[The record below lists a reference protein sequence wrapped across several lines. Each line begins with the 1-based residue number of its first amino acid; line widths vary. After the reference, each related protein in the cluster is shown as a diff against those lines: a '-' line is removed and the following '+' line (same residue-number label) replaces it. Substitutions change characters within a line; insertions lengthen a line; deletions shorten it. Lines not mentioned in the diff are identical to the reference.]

1 MPYHK
6 ILRKNKL
13 KYLSDKIIKIKSMR
27 IKINL
32 ILLFTTL
39 CTLISCSS
47 KYQKNNSI
55 KGIWKSVGYGKILK
69 IDSTTYKYFDITDIS
84 CLPSKEGNISEI
96 KNAIQIS
103 NDTLTVKLGFSDY
116 QYFRIKEFPI
126 LCKQN
131 PKNKNDILYNF
142 EVFANTYK
150 NHYAYFELNNV
161 DWDNVYI
168 NSKNK
173 INSKSTELDLYL
185 VIKDMLEKLK
195 DNHGSIEP
203 TDEIYE
209 LAENKIQS
217 ELEDETEELREYG
230 DFEIAGI
237 VADYYIKEDFTKDT
251 WLMKW
256 GKMEN
261 NVGYIQI
268 KAMFLYADLNLND
281 SLVKE
286 NGFVSTYMDAFN
298 NLNYEQQIAEEVAGI
313 SKLMD
318 TIMQDL
324 KETSHIIIDV
334 RFNGGGQ
341 DAVALEILRRFNAD
355 RKQIA
360 VKKAKHNNGYTKKT
374 PIYLEL
380 AKNPY
385 TKPVYL
391 LTSQQSASATDMI
404 ALSSMELNNLKR
416 IGSHTNGAIS
426 DALQKNLP
434 NRWHFSVSNEIYT
447 DKNGQIYENIG
458 VPVHYELNYPN
469 DRQTFFRSVANDLEK
484 DKINILKAIEKLLDK

>member
-1 MPYHK
+1 MRTNN
-6 ILRKNKL
+6 ILFSL
-13 KYLSDKIIKIKSMR
+13 LLF
-27 IKINL
+27 L
-32 ILLFTTL
+32 ILLIG
-39 CTLISCSS
+39 C
-47 KYQKNNSI
+47 KPNNEENNSI
-55 KGIWKSVGYGKILK
+55 EGIWESIGYGEILK
-69 IDSTTYKYFDITDIS
+69 IDANSYEYFDITDFS
-84 CLPSKEGNISEI
+84 CLPAKEGNISEV
-96 KNAIQIS
+96 KNSMQVS
-103 NDTLTVKLGFSDY
+103 NDTLIIKRGFSKY
-116 QYFRIKEFPI
+116 RYVRIKELPG
-126 LCKQN
+126 LCNQN
-131 PKNKNDILYNF
+131 SKDKNDILYNF

-150 NHYAYFELNNV
+150 NHYAYFDLNGI
-161 DWDNVYI
+161 DWDSLYI

-173 INSKSTELDLYL
+173 INSKSTEVDLYL
-185 VIKDMLEKLK
+185 VMEDMIEKLK

-203 TDEIYE
+203 TDEVYE
-209 LAENKIQS
+209 LAENQIQS
-217 ELEDETEELREYG
+217 EIAEEETEELKEYG

-237 VADYYIKEDFTKDT
+237 VADYYLKEDLTKNT

-286 NGFVSTYMDAFN
+286 NGFVSTYMDVYDS
-298 NLNYEQQIAEEVAGI
+298 LNYEQQISKEVTGI

-318 TIMQDL
+318 MIMQDL
-324 KETSHIIIDV
+324 KETKHIIIDV

-341 DAVALEILRRFNAD
+341 DVVALEILRRFNSD

-360 VKKAKHNNGYTKKT
+360 IKKARHNNGYTIKT
-374 PIYLEL
+374 PIYLEP

-391 LTSQQSASATDMI
+391 LTSQQSASATDMM

-426 DALQKNLP
+426 DALQKTLP
-434 NRWHFSVSNEIYT
+434 NGWYFSLSNEVYT
-447 DKNGQIYENIG
+447 DNNDKCYENIG
-458 VPVHYELNYPN
+458 VPVNYELNYPN
-469 DRQTFFRSVANDLEK
+469 DRQTFFRSIANDLEK
-484 DKINILKAIEKLLDK
+484 DKRNILNAIRELQSD

>member
-1 MPYHK
+1 MPTK
-6 ILRKNKL
+6 TTN
-13 KYLSDKIIKIKSMR
+13 SS
-27 IKINL
+27 L
-32 ILLFTTL
+32 ILIFIL
-39 CTLISCSS
+39 LIGC
-47 KYQKNNSI
+47 KPNEDNKDSI
-55 KGIWKSVGYGKILK
+55 KGIWQSIGYGKILK
-69 IDSTTYKYFDITDIS
+69 IDANSYKYFDIADIS
-84 CLPSKEGNISEI
+84 CLPAKEGNISEV
-96 KNAIQIS
+96 KNSMQVS
-103 NDTLTVKLGFSDY
+103 NDTLIIKRGFSKY
-116 QYFRIKEFPI
+116 RYIRIKKLPDF
-126 LCKQN
+126 CNQN
-131 PKNKNDILYNF
+131 SKDKNDISYNL

-150 NHYAYFELNNV
+150 NHYAYFDLNKI
-161 DWDNVYI
+161 DWDSLYI

-173 INSKSTELDLYL
+173 INSKSTEVDLYL
-185 VIKDMLEKLK
+185 VMEDMIERLQ

-203 TDEIYE
+203 TDKVYE
-209 LAENKIQS
+209 LSENQIQS
-217 ELEDETEELREYG
+217 ELAEEETEELKEYG

-237 VADYYIKEDFTKDT
+237 VADYYLKEDLTKDT

-286 NGFVSTYMDAFN
+286 NGFVSTYMDVYDS
-298 NLNYEQQIAEEVAGI
+298 LNYEQQISEEVAGI

-324 KETSHIIIDV
+324 KDTRHIIIDV

-341 DAVALEILRRFNAD
+341 DVVALEILRRFNAD
-355 RKQIA
+355 KKQIA
-360 VKKAKHNNGYTKKT
+360 LKKARHNNSYTIKT
-374 PIYLEL
+374 PIYLEP

-404 ALSSMELNNLKR
+404 ALGSMELNNLKR

-426 DALQKNLP
+426 DALQKTLP
-434 NRWHFSVSNEIYT
+434 NGWHFSLSNEVYT
-447 DKNGQIYENIG
+447 DNNDKCYENIG
-458 VPVHYELNYPN
+458 VPVHYELDYPN
-469 DRQTFFRSVANDLEK
+469 DRQIFFRSIAIDLEK
-484 DKINILKAIEKLLDK
+484 DKRNILNAINELQSE

>member
-1 MPYHK
+1 MQTK
-6 ILRKNKL
+6 T
-13 KYLSDKIIKIKSMR
+13 
-27 IKINL
+27 
-32 ILLFTTL
+32 ILLSLFL
-39 CTLISCSS
+39 MSILLIGC
-47 KYQKNNSI
+47 KPNEEKNDSI
-55 KGIWKSVGYGKILK
+55 NGIWKSIGYGEILK
-69 IDSTTYKYFDITDIS
+69 INVNSYEYFDITDIS
-84 CLPSKEGNISEI
+84 CFPAKVGDISEV
-96 KNAIQIS
+96 KNSMQIS
-103 NDTLTVKLGFSDY
+103 NDTLTVKLGFSKY
-116 QYFRIKEFPI
+116 RYVRVNKFPD
-126 LCKQN
+126 LCQQTIED
-131 PKNKNDILYNF
+131 KNDISYNF

-150 NHYAYFELNNV
+150 NHYAYFDLNKV
-161 DWDNVYI
+161 DWDSLYI

-173 INSKSTELDLYL
+173 INSKSTEVDLYL
-185 VIKDMLEKLK
+185 VMEDMVEKMK

-209 LAENKIQS
+209 LAENQIQS
-217 ELEDETEELREYG
+217 ELEEKETEELKEYG

-237 VADYYIKEDFTKDT
+237 VADYYLKEDLTKDT

-286 NGFVSTYMDAFN
+286 NGFVSTYMDAFDS
-298 NLNYEQQIAEEVAGI
+298 LNYEKQIAEEVAGI

-318 TIMQDL
+318 TIIQDL
-324 KETSHIIIDV
+324 KKTKHIIIDV

-341 DAVALEILRRFNAD
+341 DVVALEILRRFNVD

-360 VKKAKHNNGYTKKT
+360 MKKARHNNGYTKKT
-374 PIYLEL
+374 PIYLEP

-391 LTSQQSASATDMI
+391 LTSQQSASATDMM
-404 ALSSMELNNLKR
+404 ALSSMELNNIKR

-426 DALQKNLP
+426 DALQKTLP
-434 NRWHFSVSNEIYT
+434 NEWYFSVSNEVYT
-447 DKNGQIYENIG
+447 DNNDKYYENIG
-458 VPVHYELNYPN
+458 VPVHYELNYPD
-469 DRQTFFRSVANDLEK
+469 DRQTFFRSVGNDLEK
-484 DKINILKAIEKLLDK
+484 DKTNILKAIRELVNESEKTYDLEINSPHWRVKEK

>member
-1 MPYHK
+1 M
-6 ILRKNKL
+6 
-13 KYLSDKIIKIKSMR
+13 
-27 IKINL
+27 
-32 ILLFTTL
+32 
-39 CTLISCSS
+39 
-47 KYQKNNSI
+47 
-55 KGIWKSVGYGKILK
+55 
-69 IDSTTYKYFDITDIS
+69 IDS
-84 CLPSKEGNISEI
+84 
-96 KNAIQIS
+96 
-103 NDTLTVKLGFSDY
+103 
-116 QYFRIKEFPI
+116 
-126 LCKQN
+126 
-131 PKNKNDILYNF
+131 
-142 EVFANTYK
+142 
-150 NHYAYFELNNV
+150 
-161 DWDNVYI
+161 
-168 NSKNK
+168 
-173 INSKSTELDLYL
+173 
-185 VIKDMLEKLK
+185 LK

-209 LAENKIQS
+209 LAENQIQS
-217 ELEDETEELREYG
+217 ELEEEEAEELKEYG

-237 VADYYIKEDFTKDT
+237 VADYYLKEDLTKDT
-251 WLMKW
+251 WIMKW

-286 NGFVSTYMDAFN
+286 NGFVSTYMDAFDS
-298 NLNYEQQIAEEVAGI
+298 LNYEKQIAEEVAGI

-324 KETSHIIIDV
+324 KETKHIIVDV

-341 DAVALEILRRFNAD
+341 DVVALEILRRFNAV

-360 VKKAKHNNGYTKKT
+360 VKKARHNNGYTKKT

-391 LTSQQSASATDMI
+391 LTSQQSASATDMM
-404 ALSSMELNNLKR
+404 ALSSMELKNLKR

-426 DALQKNLP
+426 DALQKTLP
-434 NRWHFSVSNEIYT
+434 NGWYFSLSNEIYT
-447 DKNGQIYENIG
+447 DNNDKFYENIG

-469 DRQTFFRSVANDLEK
+469 ERQTFFRSVANDLEK
-484 DKINILKAIEKLLDK
+484 DKKNILNAINKLQSE